1 MGNQDYEYDRNERIQ
16 NLEKK
21 SDELRTETLNMY
33 NDGKS
38 TTSEILKS
46 WEKKDKI
53 DGDIKRLKK
62 MDEEEKNFTKNINL
76 DEYRNSD

>member
-1 MGNQDYEYDRNERIQ
+1 MGNQNYEYNRNERIQ

-62 MDEEEKNFTKNINL
+62 
-76 DEYRNSD
+76 

>member
-1 MGNQDYEYDRNERIQ
+1 MGNQNYEYDRNERIQ

-33 NDGKS
+33 NNNKS

-53 DGDIKRLKK
+53 DGDIKRQKK
-62 MDEEEKNFTKNINL
+62 NG
-76 DEYRNSD
+76 

>member
-1 MGNQDYEYDRNERIQ
+1 MGNQNYEYNRNERIQ

-33 NDGKS
+33 YDNKS

-62 MDEEEKNFTKNINL
+62 
-76 DEYRNSD
+76 

>member
-1 MGNQDYEYDRNERIQ
+1 MGNQDYKYDRNERIQ

-33 NDGKS
+33 YDNKS

-62 MDEEEKNFTKNINL
+62 
-76 DEYRNSD
+76 

>member
-1 MGNQDYEYDRNERIQ
+1 MGNQDYKYDRNERIQ

-21 SDELRTETLNMY
+21 SDELRTEKLNMY
-33 NDGKS
+33 YDNKS

-62 MDEEEKNFTKNINL
+62 
-76 DEYRNSD
+76 